1 MKKLI
6 LIGILLLRI
15 FTNDGWVC
23 DKRNSKVKTQPVET
37 FRFIRRPSR
46 KGRKKFKLHHN
57 IFYNSA
63 VCQQVHYIHR

>member
-23 DKRNSKVKTQPVET
+23 DKRNSKIKNQPVET
-37 FRFIRRPSR
+37 FRFIRRPSK
-46 KGRKKFKLHHN
+46 KGRKKSKLRHN
-57 IFYNSA
+57 IFYNTLYGL
-63 VCQQVHYIHR
+63 QFHEDHH

>member
-15 FTNDGWVC
+15 FTNDGWIC
-23 DKRNSKVKTQPVET
+23 EKRNSKIKLQPVET

-46 KGRKKFKLHHN
+46 KGRKK
-57 IFYNSA
+57 I
-63 VCQQVHYIHR
+63 I